1 MLMPYPGQKM
11 LNKLCRNLVNLI
23 IKGQLNYQTLGALS
37 SLTLVHIT
45 LGIFLGIPLVLLL
58 LGELHVDY
66 SLSTDLLNRGG
77 FE

>member
-11 LNKLCRNLVNLI
+11 LNKLCRVLVNQI
-23 IKGQLNYQTLGALS
+23 IRGQLIYQSLGVLS

-45 LGIFLGIPLVLLL
+45 LGILLILFL
-58 LGELHVDY
+58 LGQLNVDY
-66 SLSTDLLNRGG
+66 SLSTDPLDRGG